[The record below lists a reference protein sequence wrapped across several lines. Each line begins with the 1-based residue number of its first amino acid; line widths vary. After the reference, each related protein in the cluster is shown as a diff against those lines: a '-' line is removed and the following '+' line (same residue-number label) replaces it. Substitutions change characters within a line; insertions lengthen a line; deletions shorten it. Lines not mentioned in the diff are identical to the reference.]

1 LSDLKLVDT
10 LDLLVNKSIL
20 GAQRGVSHY
29 LVEDGNLLIV
39 LDTILVV
46 LMNNL
51 EVAVLTLHALVNL
64 WEV

>member
-1 LSDLKLVDT
+1 MSDLKLVDT